1 MGTVTDMGAVSIDCV
16 LADIA
21 AYNLRIND
29 MEESKMSRYE
39 VTNVQGKPTD
49 AGGMVI
55 TLKITKTE
63 QKRKSKNTIRLTF
76 VIFAIL
82 FIWGVISLVGFKNSE
97 FDTKSLPRHEIS
109 TEFEMQPTPQ
119 IEIIENE
126 EQPSEVKKEVGFY
139 NPAIPLSYEKQ
150 EMLYNAAEE
159 FDVPYNLALSVVWK
173 ETNFKNVQG
182 DNGRAYGYFQIWEK
196 WHSGRMAKLGVSDL
210 MDTEGNFRV
219 GCSLLADYLK
229 SYGNVHKALMVYNMG
244 AGGASKAWIEG
255 DSSSGYSRAIVDYM
269 ARLS

>member
-1 MGTVTDMGAVSIDCV
+1 
-16 LADIA
+16 
-21 AYNLRIND
+21 
-29 MEESKMSRYE
+29 MSRYE
-39 VTNVQGKPTD
+39 VTNVQGQTTD
-49 AGGMVI
+49 PGGMVI

-63 QKRKSKNTIRLTF
+63 QKRLDEVKKRKIENTIRPTF
-76 VIFAIL
+76 VIFAIFAIL
-82 FIWGVISLVGFKNSE
+82 FIWGVISLVGLKNSK

-109 TEFEMQPTPQ
+109 TDVEMQPTPQ

-126 EQPSEVKKEVGFY
+126 EQPSEVVKEVDFY

-150 EMLYNAAEE
+150 ELLYNAADE
-159 FDVPYNLALSVVWK
+159 FDVPYNLALSVIWK

-255 DSSSGYSRAIVDYM
+255 YSSSGYSRAIVDYM
-269 ARLS
+269 VRLS